1 MVYKLIVYGDQQ
13 FNQYQEKEQSPLT
26 WTQEK
31 PRHVTLEIQDLVWDR
46 HNIVASLKNATNY
59 KQLLYFCKSDTWAKY

>member
-1 MVYKLIVYGDQQ
+1 MIVYGDQL

-46 HNIVASLKNATNY
+46 HNIVASLN
-59 KQLLYFCKSDTWAKY
+59 LLMGFLYGLPTFQKCGQDTYQTQI